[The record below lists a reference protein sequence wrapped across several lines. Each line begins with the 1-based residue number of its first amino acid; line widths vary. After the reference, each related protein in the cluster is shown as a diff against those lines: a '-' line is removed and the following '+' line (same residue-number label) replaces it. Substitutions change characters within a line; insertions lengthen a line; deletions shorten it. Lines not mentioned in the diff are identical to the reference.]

1 MRSRIATA
9 ALLFCGAC
17 LALWLAW
24 LVTAGVIGY
33 RPPRLETAVVS
44 AAGYPW
50 RGAVHV
56 HTALSAD
63 ATGTVEEIAAA
74 AARIGLDFV
83 VLSEHTGA
91 LGTAGRAKPGWVGSV
106 LMLIGEEIST
116 LDGHLLALGV
126 PPHPYALG
134 PQARQALDDVRALGG
149 TSWVAHPGGDAAWT
163 AGLGSIAGV
172 EAVSLSGALD
182 RLSAVQRFAAAL
194 TYPASPPAA
203 ALRAL
208 SVRSPALD
216 LWSKRTSLSGAAL
229 PRPLVGIGAVDAHG
243 AVGGL
248 GVPSYDVAL
257 DTLTTVVWMDEPPR
271 PGDADRAVAGRL
283 LRRLQSGRV
292 AIELSAAGRAPGLSF
307 VATGSDNRTAY
318 PGETKL
324 WGAAGW
330 TLEARLGAPGD
341 YRVELLRDG
350 LLIGSSEG
358 AALEIDAPGPGT
370 YRVEVYRTTGPPGG
384 GRRGATPWIITNP
397 IYLWPAAA
405 VSAADLRPA
414 PLLAAAPAA
423 VRSLLSEPGWAA
435 ESDARSASA
444 MAPMVDGLLWNI
456 RMPNEATAAAF
467 SALAWRPEI
476 AQDWRHTLGLTAGL
490 SSEREWRIGFRV
502 WTAGADGE
510 QTWEFVVAS
519 APGASP
525 TLSPWQRFRQ
535 IGSDG
540 QVVRRERL
548 DEELAQVTGVAFVA
562 TPQRMRPGSEVRIEI
577 RDVGL
582 FGGTPPG

>member
-9 ALLFCGAC
+9 ALLACGVC
-17 LALWLAW
+17 LALWFAW
-24 LVTAGVIGY
+24 MVTAGVIGY
-33 RPPRLETAVVS
+33 RPPRLEATVAS

-63 ATGTVEEIAAA
+63 ATGTAEEIAAA

-83 VLSEHTGA
+83 VLCEHTGA
-91 LGTAGRAKPGWVGSV
+91 LGTPGRARRGWIGSV

-126 PPHPYALG
+126 SAHPYALG
-134 PQARQALDDVRALGG
+134 PQARQAIDDVRALGG
-149 TSWVAHPGGDAAWT
+149 ASWVAHPGGDTPWT
-163 AGLGSIAGV
+163 AGLGGIAGV
-172 EAVSLSGALD
+172 EVVSLSGALD
-182 RLSAVQRFAAAL
+182 RLSPLERFGAAL

-208 SVRSPALD
+208 SGRSPALD
-216 LWSKRTSLSGAAL
+216 LWSERTSLSGATL
-229 PRPLVGIGAVDAHG
+229 PRPLVAIGAVDAHG

-271 PGDADRAVAGRL
+271 PGNADRAGAVRL
-283 LRRLQSGRV
+283 LRRLLAGRV
-292 AIELSAAGRAPGLSF
+292 AVELSAAGRAPGLSF
-307 VATGSDNRTAY
+307 IAAGSGNRTAY

-324 WGAAGW
+324 WGAGDW

-350 LLIGSSEG
+350 LLIGSSDG
-358 AALEIDAPGPGT
+358 AALEVDAPGPGT

-384 GRRGATPWIITNP
+384 GLPGALPWIITNP
-397 IYLWPAAA
+397 IYLWPAAV

-414 PLLAAAPAA
+414 PALTAPLA
-423 VRSLLSEPGWAA
+423 VRPLLSEPGWAA

-444 MAPMVDGLLWNI
+444 MAPMADGLLWSI
-456 RMPNEATAAAF
+456 RVPKESTADAF
-467 SALAWRPEI
+467 SAITWRPET

-490 SSEREWRIGFRV
+490 SSEREWRVGLRV

-519 APGASP
+519 APGATP
-525 TLSPWQRFRQ
+525 TLSPWQRFRR

-540 QVVRRERL
+540 QVMRSERL
-548 DEELAQVTGVAFVA
+548 DEELAQVIGVAFVA
-562 TPQRMRPGSEVRIEI
+562 TPQRIRPSSEVRVEI

-582 FGGTPPG
+582 FGGTPSG